1 MFFQKNINNKI
12 KINKRK
18 TENSWTNFKIFYIIY
33 SKERKEQKRKINK
46 KTKKIGEKLTK
57 KL

>member
-12 KINKRK
+12 
-18 TENSWTNFKIFYIIY
+18 
-33 SKERKEQKRKINK
+33 KINK

-57 KL
+57 KNYEKRNIFKTISRRIGIFGK

>member
-33 SKERKEQKRKINK
+33 
-46 KTKKIGEKLTK
+46 
-57 KL
+57 